1 MFNCAICKETSA
13 PGVKPATAVTSI
25 RKVEYHNEYI
35 VEDEWGNKEK
45 REVDSVGTEI
55 VHEEK
60 ICPECAARAYKV
72 DLQASSKPSVER
84 SGVRSFQEKL
94 ADPMRVTLI
103 ACAVHSALDRLNHD
117 SKRAQ
122 KDCEIV
128 VPAVKRFTDHNPK
141 FLF

>member
-1 MFNCAICKETSA
+1 VFNCAICKETSA
-13 PGVKPATAVTSI
+13 PGVKPATSVTGI
-25 RKVEYHNEYI
+25 RKVEYHNEYV

-60 ICPECAARAYKV
+60 ICPQCAARAYDV
-72 DLQASSKPSVER
+72 QAPNKPSVER
-84 SGVRSFQEKL
+84 SGAHSFQEKP

-117 SKRAQ
+117 SKRAV
-122 KDCEIV
+122 KDCEVV